1 MPQVNRLTRGEAAVG
16 ALQIGDNDTVYGIE
30 FGTVAIDPASIST
43 VSRGATTF
51 TLTGAATTDII
62 IVNPPSDLNDDL
74 IFAGAAVTA
83 ADTVSIY
90 LYNPTGSAINE
101 TSKTFSYCW
110 IDTTA

>member
-30 FGTVAIDPASIST
+30 FGTVAIDPASLAATTKS
-43 VSRGATTF
+43 ATTF

-62 IVNPPSDLNDDL
+62 IVNPPADLNDDL
-74 IFAGAAVTA
+74 IFCGAAVSA

-90 LYNPTGSAINE
+90 LYNPTASAIND
-101 TSKTFSYCW
+101 TARTFSYVW
-110 IDTTA
+110 IDTTE